1 MVIFANKSEC
11 GWWNSSDWNC
21 QSNGQ
26 KVTMVVIGSVI
37 GAIALL
43 LIRAGFAGAKHA
55 ARLKDPNSP
64 EAKAAAKAAYL
75 RLLSDKETQLKMLET
90 YESLVD
96 EATDTNFLAAP
107 GEQIILIMTGVSL
120 VETRRTGSSFK
131 GGSAGVSYRLT
142 KKVSVRSGSFQGQS
156 IPGAEVPTIV
166 DIGQFVVTTE
176 RAVFTGPKQTR
187 EFDFSKLLSVSRQ
200 SIGKSNSV
208 LYLPVSNRKTVT
220 GVGTGEGSL
229 DIISARLHIGI
240 GLKRGSKDAMISE
253 LRNEIENLKKNPP
266 EELSQYQTEPVAS
279 SIELKSEN

>member
-1 MVIFANKSEC
+1 M
-11 GWWNSSDWNC
+11 
-21 QSNGQ
+21 
-26 KVTMVVIGSVI
+26 
-37 GAIALL
+37 
-43 LIRAGFAGAKHA
+43 
-55 ARLKDPNSP
+55 
-64 EAKAAAKAAYL
+64 
-75 RLLSDKETQLKMLET
+75 
-90 YESLVD
+90 
-96 EATDTNFLAAP
+96 
-107 GEQIILIMTGVSL
+107 
-120 VETRRTGSSFK
+120 
-131 GGSAGVSYRLT
+131 
-142 KKVSVRSGSFQGQS
+142 
-156 IPGAEVPTIV
+156 PTIV

-266 EELSQYQTEPVAS
+266 EELSQYRSKVPGAGCVCRTGCHVGYFSRFGISAIRASRRFAKEFPVAL
-279 SIELKSEN
+279 IGADCRQEGQLVGLKCIKGS

>member
-1 MVIFANKSEC
+1 
-11 GWWNSSDWNC
+11 
-21 QSNGQ
+21 
-26 KVTMVVIGSVI
+26 MVVIGSVI

-64 EAKAAAKAAYL
+64 EARAAAKVAYL

-90 YESLVD
+90 YESLVE

-142 KKVSVRSGSFQGQS
+142 KKVSLRSGSFQGQS
-156 IPGAEVPTIV
+156 IPGAEVPTII

-229 DIISARLHIGI
+229 DIISAKLHIAI
-240 GLKRGSKDAMISE
+240 GLKRGSKDGMISE
-253 LRNEIENLKKNPP
+253 LRNEIENFKKNPP
-266 EELSQYQTEPVAS
+266 EELFQFQTEPVAS
-279 SIELKSEN
+279 SNELKSEN